1 MALAVAKAAIAA
13 FTLAAA
19 VLSVLAVARGGRG
32 LKDCRG
38 GLKIP
43 STPSKKNLTKFTVT
57 VYSDSVQ

>member
-19 VLSVLAVARGGRG
+19 VLSVLAVAGGGAGAKG
-32 LKDCRG
+32 LQRG

-43 STPSKKNLTKFTVT
+43 STPSKKNAPSL
-57 VYSDSVQ
+57 Q